1 MHIDNQ
7 GDRYFE
13 NGAWH
18 RGVSMQLVLNLKSQV
33 MWEGC
38 PAGKVVFVYQLLK
51 LEALVSSGGEAKVAI
66 DDGQVLV
73 NGAVETRRR
82 KKIIT
87 GDIIEFEKQQ
97 FIIVLK
103 SE

>member
-1 MHIDNQ
+1 MQNIEINQ
-7 GDRYFE
+7 E
-13 NGAWH
+13 PIA
-18 RGVSMQLVLNLKSQV
+18 L
-33 MWEGC
+33 
-38 PAGKVVFVYQLLK
+38 YQILK

-66 DDGQVLV
+66 DDGRVLV

-82 KKIIT
+82 KKIIA